1 MFVVTSIYLINS
13 AIYKSV
19 IFLYDHLEEVGS
31 KLLTPGS
38 ATNQRLMSPAMATKK
53 AEKLAPQLLCG
64 AVKDYVKDMVIKE
77 VATGTRQPEH
87 RHAKVVVEYHAD
99 NRRNQVPSMGG
110 GGRSTTS
117 PQESDNNRQAQS
129 RKGCCTSSS
138 RLPDNVRQVRTKQR
152 CVTTGPQKSENHRQ
166 AQSKHKGATTDPQLE
181 ANGTKIAT
189 EEESAMNKQLNSAIS
204 KSVIF
209 L

>member
-1 MFVVTSIYLINS
+1 MSVLELVSIIINS
-13 AIYKSV
+13 AIYESV

-53 AEKLAPQLLCG
+53 AEKLAPQLLRG
-64 AVKDYVKDMVIKE
+64 AVKEDMVIKE

-87 RHAKVVVEYHAD
+87 RHADVVVEYHAD
-99 NRRNQVPSMGG
+99 NRRNQVPISMGG

-152 CVTTGPQKSENHRQ
+152 CVTTGPQESENHRQ
-166 AQSKHKGATTDPQLE
+166 AQPKHKGATTDPQLE
-181 ANGTKIAT
+181 ANGTKKAI
-189 EEESAMNKQLNSAIS
+189 EE
-204 KSVIF
+204 
-209 L
+209 